1 MIAKSRLWP
10 ASVLCLSLALANVW
24 ASGGEVEL
32 PPVPVSVMEQGT
44 RSMSIQGPAP
54 VAPTALRVVPG
65 INELVPVAIG
75 HLNRLVTPF
84 DQPRVRTTSD
94 AQTQVQGNVVY
105 VATDQEVPVSLY
117 ITPADQEAPALSLT
131 LVPKRIPPREVTLQL
146 DAAANP
152 PPVLVNR
159 RAAAWESSQPYVD
172 SLRALLRTLA
182 LNQLPQGY
190 DLRRL
195 RPGEAGEYCRQAG
208 VRFDFSDGQLLNGH
222 YFSVLV
228 GRAFAMADAPVALA
242 ETGCRAAHLAAVA
255 FWPRTVLAV
264 AEATEVMLVLRNHRE
279 EPVVSRRP
287 SLLAG
292 GAP

>member
-1 MIAKSRLWP
+1 MIAKSWLRP
-10 ASVLCLSLALANVW
+10 VFVLCLSLTLARAW

-32 PPVPVSVMEQGT
+32 PPVPVSVMDQRARALTSHE
-44 RSMSIQGPAP
+44 PAP
-54 VAPTALRVVPG
+54 VAPTELQVVPG
-65 INELVPVAIG
+65 VNELVPVAIG

-84 DQPRVRTTSD
+84 EQPRVRTTSD

-117 ITPADQEAPALSLT
+117 ITPSDREQPALSLT
-131 LVPKRIPPREVTLQL
+131 LVPRRIPPREVTLRL
-146 DAAANP
+146 DAAAMP

-159 RAAAWESSQPYVD
+159 PAAAWESSQPYVD
-172 SLRALLRTLA
+172 SLRVLLRTLA

-190 DLRRL
+190 DIRRL
-195 RPGEAGEYCRQAG
+195 RPGEAGEYCQQTG
-208 VRFDFSDGQLLNGH
+208 VRFDFSEGQLLNGH

-228 GRAFAMADAPVALA
+228 GRAFTTEDSPTALA

-255 FWPRTVLAV
+255 FWPRALLA
-264 AEATEVMLVLRNHRE
+264 AEEQTEVMLVFRNHRE
-279 EPVVSRRP
+279 EPVLSRRP

-292 GAP
+292 GAL